1 MKKYLAVLIASLL
14 IILAGCGPENGT
26 AEQTTKAASLNAISA
41 DEIDTTVGKSDQ
53 DAAYDESSATKI
65 TLTGASASISG
76 NGASQKDGVVTIQQE
91 GTYLVSGTLENGQ
104 LVVDAADTEKVQ
116 IVLQNVSIDCS
127 DHAALFIKQADKVF
141 LTLAEGTENTLSSGP
156 RR

>member
-53 DAAYDESSATKI
+53 DAAYDESSATKNYAYGR
-65 TLTGASASISG
+65 LRLHLRERSFPKRRVRSPS
-76 NGASQKDGVVTIQQE
+76 SKR
-91 GTYLVSGTLENGQ
+91 
-104 LVVDAADTEKVQ
+104 
-116 IVLQNVSIDCS
+116 
-127 DHAALFIKQADKVF
+127 ALIW
-141 LTLAEGTENTLSSGP
+141 
-156 RR
+156 

>member
-65 TLTGASASISG
+65 TLTGASAPSP
-76 NGASQKDGVVTIQQE
+76 
-91 GTYLVSGTLENGQ
+91 
-104 LVVDAADTEKVQ
+104 
-116 IVLQNVSIDCS
+116 
-127 DHAALFIKQADKVF
+127 
-141 LTLAEGTENTLSSGP
+141 GTELPKKTGLSPSSK
-156 RR
+156 RALIW

>member
-53 DAAYDESSATKI
+53 DAAMMRAAQPKLRLRAPPPPSPGTDFPK
-65 TLTGASASISG
+65 
-76 NGASQKDGVVTIQQE
+76 KDGVVTIQQE

-104 LVVDAADTEKVQ
+104 LVVDAADTEK
-116 IVLQNVSIDCS
+116 SADC
-127 DHAALFIKQADKVF
+127 APECIY
-141 LTLAEGTENTLSSGP
+141 
-156 RR
+156 

>member
-76 NGASQKDGVVTIQQE
+76 NGASQKRRGCHHPAR
-91 GTYLVSGTLENGQ
+91 GHLSG
-104 LVVDAADTEKVQ
+104 KR
-116 IVLQNVSIDCS
+116 
-127 DHAALFIKQADKVF
+127 HAGEWAI
-141 LTLAEGTENTLSSGP
+141 G
-156 RR
+156 R

>member
-53 DAAYDESSATKI
+53 DAAYDESKMCIRDSFIEADFI
-65 TLTGASASISG
+65 
-76 NGASQKDGVVTIQQE
+76 VTIP
-91 GTYLVSGTLENGQ
+91 
-104 LVVDAADTEKVQ
+104 
-116 IVLQNVSIDCS
+116 
-127 DHAALFIKQADKVF
+127 AL
-141 LTLAEGTENTLSSGP
+141 
-156 RR
+156 